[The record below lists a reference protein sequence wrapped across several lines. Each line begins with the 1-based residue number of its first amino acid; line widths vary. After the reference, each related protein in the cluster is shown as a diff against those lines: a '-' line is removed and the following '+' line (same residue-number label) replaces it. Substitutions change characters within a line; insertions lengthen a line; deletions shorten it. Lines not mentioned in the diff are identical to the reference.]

1 MWVSKARAAKAYMYV
16 SVVAGCLSFD
26 SRALPFDAAHE
37 CIPQDLVVFANPGL
51 TTILDLAGKVEI
63 DDSNF

>member
-1 MWVSKARAAKAYMYV
+1 
-16 SVVAGCLSFD
+16 
-26 SRALPFDAAHE
+26 
-37 CIPQDLVVFANPGL
+37 VVFANPGL